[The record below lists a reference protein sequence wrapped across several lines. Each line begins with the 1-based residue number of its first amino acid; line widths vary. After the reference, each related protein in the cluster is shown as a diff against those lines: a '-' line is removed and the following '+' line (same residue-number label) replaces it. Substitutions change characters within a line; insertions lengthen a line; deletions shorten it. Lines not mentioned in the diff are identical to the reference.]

1 MELKHD
7 VSVYIHLKKNGVNHA
22 ALLQAKTQNYL

>member
-1 MELKHD
+1 MKLKHE
-7 VSVYIHLKKNGVNHA
+7 VSVYIYFLKNGVNHA

>member
-1 MELKHD
+1 MELKHE
-7 VSVYIHLKKNGVNHA
+7 VSVYIYFKKNEVNHA

>member
-7 VSVYIHLKKNGVNHA
+7 VSVYIYFKKNGVNHA